1 MTANAPDPLAR
12 DICRTGR
19 RGRQRAVL
27 LGFGLGGAF
36 LLISFI
42 AVAAGWWTP
51 LADRYTQGVDVSAHQ
66 GRIDWDALARAD
78 VRFAY
83 IKATEGGTFVD
94 PRFAANWRDA
104 GRAGVRRGAYH
115 RFTLCRSAAAQ
126 AANFIHTVPRAGDA
140 LPPAVDVENFQDCA
154 SRAAVAQIEEFLN
167 ALEAHYGARPI
178 LYVTRQ
184 FHDAHERDFPGE
196 RFWIRSLY
204 APPEFRRGN
213 WVIWQHHNYAQ
224 RPGINAPVDLDAF
237 RGDEAALARFARNR
251 EPTT

>member
-1 MTANAPDPLAR
+1 MKRVWIA
-12 DICRTGR
+12 G
-19 RGRQRAVL
+19 AVVGAAL
-27 LGFGLGGAF
+27 L
-36 LLISFI
+36 
-42 AVAAGWWTP
+42 AVAAPIALGAWNP
-51 LADRYTQGVDVSAHQ
+51 LTENYTQGVDVSAHQ

-94 PRFAANWRDA
+94 PRFATNWRDA

-126 AANFIHTVPRAGDA
+126 AANFIRTVPRAGDA
-140 LPPAVDVENFQDCA
+140 LPAAVDVENFQDCA
-154 SRAAVAQIEEFLN
+154 SRTAVAQIEEFLN
-167 ALEAHYGARPI
+167 TIEARYGARPI

-184 FHDAHERDFPGE
+184 FHDAHERDFPRE

-204 APPEFRRGN
+204 APPDFRRSD
-213 WVIWQHHNYAQ
+213 WVIWQHHNHAQ
-224 RPGINAPVDLDAF
+224 RPGIEAPVDLDAF
-237 RGDEAALARFARNR
+237 RGDEATLARFARYR

>member
-1 MTANAPDPLAR
+1 MKRVWIA
-12 DICRTGR
+12 G
-19 RGRQRAVL
+19 AVVGAAL
-27 LGFGLGGAF
+27 L
-36 LLISFI
+36 
-42 AVAAGWWTP
+42 AVAAPIALGAWNP
-51 LADRYTQGVDVSAHQ
+51 LTENYTQGVDVSAHQ

-94 PRFAANWRDA
+94 PRFATNWRDA

-126 AANFIHTVPRAGDA
+126 AANFIRTVPRAGDA
-140 LPPAVDVENFQDCA
+140 LPAAVDVENFQDCA
-154 SRAAVAQIEEFLN
+154 SRTAVAQIEEFLN
-167 ALEAHYGARPI
+167 TIGARYGARPI

-184 FHDAHERDFPGE
+184 FHDAHERDFPRE

-204 APPEFRRGN
+204 APPDFRRSD
-213 WVIWQHHNYAQ
+213 WVIWQHHNHAQ
-224 RPGINAPVDLDAF
+224 RPGIEAPVDLDAF
-237 RGDEAALARFARNR
+237 RGDEATLARFARYR

>member
-1 MTANAPDPLAR
+1 MNRLW
-12 DICRTGR
+12 I
-19 RGRQRAVL
+19 
-27 LGFGLGGAF
+27 GGALVGAA
-36 LLISFI
+36 LLALAAPI
-42 AVAAGWWTP
+42 ALGAWNP
-51 LADRYTQGVDVSAHQ
+51 LTENYTQGVDVSAHQ

-83 IKATEGGTFVD
+83 IKASEGGTFVD

-104 GRAGVRRGAYH
+104 GRAGIRRGAYH

-126 AANFIHTVPRAGDA
+126 AANFIRTVPRAADA

-154 SRAAVAQIEEFLN
+154 SRTAVAQIEEFLDTV
-167 ALEAHYGARPI
+167 EARYGARPI

-184 FHDAHERDFPGE
+184 FHDAHERDFPRE

-204 APPEFRRGN
+204 APPEFRRGD
-213 WVIWQHHNYAQ
+213 WVIWQHHNHAQ
-224 RPGINAPVDLDAF
+224 RPGIDAPVDLDAF

-251 EPTT
+251 APTT

>member
-1 MTANAPDPLAR
+1 MKPLWIAAA
-12 DICRTGR
+12 CVG
-19 RGRQRAVL
+19 AAL
-27 LGFGLGGAF
+27 LAIATPIALGA
-36 LLISFI
+36 
-42 AVAAGWWTP
+42 WNP
-51 LADRYTQGVDVSAHQ
+51 LSENYTQGVDVSAHQ

-83 IKATEGGTFVD
+83 IKASEGATFVD

-115 RFTLCRSAAAQ
+115 RFSLCRSAAAQ
-126 AANFIHTVPRAGDA
+126 AANFMRTAPRAGDA
-140 LPPAVDVENFQDCA
+140 LPPAVDVENFEDCA
-154 SRAAVAQIEEFLN
+154 SADAVAQIEEFLN
-167 ALEAHYGARPI
+167 ALEAHYGARPL

-184 FHDAHERDFPGE
+184 FHDAHDRDFPRE

-204 APPEFRRGN
+204 APPEFRRRD

-224 RPGINAPVDLDAF
+224 RPGIEAPVDLDAF
-237 RGDEAALARFARNR
+237 RGDRAALDRFARTR

>member
-1 MTANAPDPLAR
+1 MKRLWIVGVVVGAA
-12 DICRTGR
+12 
-19 RGRQRAVL
+19 L
-27 LGFGLGGAF
+27 L
-36 LLISFI
+36 
-42 AVAAGWWTP
+42 AVAAPIALGAWNP
-51 LADRYTQGVDVSAHQ
+51 LTENYTQGVDVSAHQ

-104 GRAGVRRGAYH
+104 GRAGLRRGAYH

-126 AANFIHTVPRAGDA
+126 AANFIRTVPRAGDA

-154 SRAAVAQIEEFLN
+154 SRTAVAQIEEFLN
-167 ALEAHYGARPI
+167 TVEAHYGTRPI

-184 FHDAHERDFPGE
+184 FHDAHERDFPHE

-204 APPEFRRGN
+204 APPEFRRSD
-213 WVIWQHHNYAQ
+213 WVIWQHHNHAQ
-224 RPGINAPVDLDAF
+224 RPGIEAPVDLDAF

-251 EPTT
+251 EPVT

>member
-1 MTANAPDPLAR
+1 MTR

-19 RGRQRAVL
+19 GGRQRAVL

-36 LLISFI
+36 LLISLI

-51 LADRYTQGVDVSAHQ
+51 MADRYVQGMDVSAHQ
-66 GRIDWDALARAD
+66 GRIEWDALARAD

-83 IKATEGGTFVD
+83 IKASEGATFVD
-94 PRFAANWRDA
+94 PRFQANWRDA
-104 GRAGVRRGAYH
+104 GRAGIRRGAYH

-126 AANFIHTVPRAGDA
+126 AANFIRTVPRAADA

-154 SRAAVAQIEEFLN
+154 SRTAVAQIEEFLN
-167 ALEAHYGARPI
+167 AIEARYGARPI

-184 FHDAHERDFPGE
+184 FHDAHERDFPRE

-204 APPEFRRGN
+204 APPAFRRGD
-213 WVIWQHHNYAQ
+213 WVIWQHHNHAT
-224 RPGINAPVDLDAF
+224 RPGIEAPVDLDAF
-237 RGDEAALARFARNR
+237 RGDEAALARFARNGG
-251 EPTT
+251 PAT

>member
-1 MTANAPDPLAR
+1 MTGSAPEPMTR
-12 DICRTGR
+12 DLCRTGR

-27 LGFGLGGAF
+27 FGFGLCGI
-36 LLISFI
+36 LLVISVI
-42 AVAAGWWTP
+42 AAATGWWTP
-51 LADRYTQGVDVSAHQ
+51 LADQYVQGVDVSAHQ

-78 VRFAY
+78 ARFAY
-83 IKATEGGTFVD
+83 IKATEGGAFVD

-104 GRAGVRRGAYH
+104 GRSGIRRGAYH

-126 AANFIHTVPRAGDA
+126 AANFIRTVPRAGNA

-154 SRAAVAQIEEFLN
+154 SRTAVAQIEEFLN
-167 ALEAHYGARPI
+167 TVEAHYGARPI
-178 LYVTRQ
+178 LYVTRE
-184 FHDAHERDFPGE
+184 FHDAHRRDFPRE

-204 APPEFRRGN
+204 APPGFRRAD

-224 RPGINAPVDLDAF
+224 RPGIDAPVDLDAF